1 MADTW
6 CSVCAG
12 SHERGFDCVTPDK
25 TTCAIDLVERVA
37 RAIYESIFADEWVG
51 GKGIEAEQYRQ
62 AARAAIEAQSDTIT
76 RLQAALDEMRANLVE
91 EREEN
96 LWNAYNSGAVRDG
109 RWTHMF
115 MSDGEWLARQCGFDS
130 READYDDAEIRA
142 AIPKA
147 ALSSVGGE

>member
-1 MADTW
+1 
-6 CSVCAG
+6 
-12 SHERGFDCVTPDK
+12 
-25 TTCAIDLVERVA
+25 
-37 RAIYESIFADEWVG
+37 
-51 GKGIEAEQYRQ
+51 
-62 AARAAIEAQSDTIT
+62 
-76 RLQAALDEMRANLVE
+76 MRAHAVLGLLFTACGGTADPWSTGGMQDLVE